1 MGKFISLG
9 EYNKLYK
16 YLWIYLGIKF
26 ISEFLFT
33 KDLVFEPLKNDA
45 IKMPSS
51 PFILYQINY
60 FGFIAI
66 SSIIMLIQMIL
77 KKKESYIG
85 NLTNVELIYNEI
97 DIDTEYGMKQSDYF
111 IYINI
116 FFVVVTDLLDEIFF
130 TFQCEMFN
138 YWMFEML
145 FFERFIAKYF
155 KTKIY
160 KHHIFSLLFIICFCS
175 IMQIVIIILNFLN
188 NTEDVKIFDNREWLI
203 PFGIIVYF
211 LMNIFRAYF
220 YNNEKYYLEKI
231 NIPIPLYIFIYG
243 IFGFIVNLICII
255 LSTYIPCGDNSL
267 PELWKIVCQFN
278 INEEVYYFDSYII
291 FFKEFASNY
300 LGLRILFKIIDT
312 ILYYIYNYYRL
323 VVYKTL
329 NPIYHIC
336 MRRLCET
343 IFTVLDLI
351 NYLVNNDNIQSL
363 KISLGIL
370 NILLL
375 TFYVF
380 GSIVYLEF
388 IELNFCELNF
398 YVKRKIKERSNL
410 EIITEMDNIS
420 VNSDTSNSEKNT
432 KNFDEEN
439 N

>member
-1 MGKFISLG
+1 MGKCISLG

-60 FGFIAI
+60 FGFIVI

-85 NLTNVELIYNEI
+85 NLTNEELIYNEI
-97 DIDTEYGMKQSDYF
+97 DINIEYGIKDADYF

-116 FFVVVTDLLDEIFF
+116 FFVVVTDLLDEIIF

-160 KHHIFSLLFIICFCS
+160 KHHIFSLIFIICFCS

-211 LMNIFRAYF
+211 LMNIFRAYV

-231 NIPIPLYIFIYG
+231 NIPIPQYIFIYG
-243 IFGFIVNLICII
+243 IFGFVVTFICIL

-291 FFKEFASNY
+291 FFKEFASDY
-300 LGLRILFKIIDT
+300 LGLRIIFKIIDT
-312 ILYYIYNYYRL
+312 ILYYIYNYYSL
-323 VVYKTL
+323 VIYKKL

-398 YVKRKIKERSNL
+398 HVKRNITERSNTEYTL
-410 EIITEMDNIS
+410 ELDNFSIDRE
-420 VNSDTSNSEKNT
+420 NSFKEIDN
-432 KNFDEEN
+432 
-439 N
+439 